1 VVGKGYQR
9 LECLVCANNI
19 LLCLTGPPAPF
30 QGLLV
35 VPVPG
40 LPLAAAVLQVLL
52 FSLGVEMF
60 QRGIIVGG
68 ERASKSDG
76 LGAKW
81 VEAPSQK
88 KGWNDQMGTGNG

>member
-1 VVGKGYQR
+1 VLGEGYQR
-9 LECLVCANNI
+9 LKCLVCANNI

-40 LPLAAAVLQVLL
+40 LPPAAAVLQVLL

-68 ERASKSDG
+68 ECASKADR

-81 VEAPSQK
+81 VEAPAQD
-88 KGWNDQMGTGNG
+88 KGWNEQ